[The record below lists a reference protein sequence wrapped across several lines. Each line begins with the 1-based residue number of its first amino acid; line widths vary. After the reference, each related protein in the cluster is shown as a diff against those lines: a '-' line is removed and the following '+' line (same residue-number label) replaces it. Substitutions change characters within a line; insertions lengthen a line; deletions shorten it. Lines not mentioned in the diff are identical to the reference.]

1 MWGLLTKG
9 FGRLN
14 SLSILMNRLIL
25 LAFLFFSIG
34 SISSNEEKTI
44 LINDAYPFETETK
57 ELLFY
62 SLLTELRCPKCQSS
76 NLSGSNSPISNDL
89 KREVYELVLEG
100 NSSEQ
105 IKSHLVKRYGN
116 FIIYNPP
123 VEPTTYV
130 LWFGPFIL
138 VFIASLIIFF
148 IRKRASK

>member
-1 MWGLLTKG
+1 
-9 FGRLN
+9 
-14 SLSILMNRLIL
+14 MNRLIL
-25 LAFLFFSIG
+25 LALLFFSIG
-34 SISSNEEKTI
+34 SISSNDEKII
-44 LINDAYPFETETK
+44 LNNDAYPFENETK

-62 SLLTELRCPKCQSS
+62 SLLIELRCPKCQSS

-123 VEPTTYV
+123 IEPATYV

-138 VFIASLIIFF
+138 VFIASLIIFV
-148 IRKRASK
+148 IRKRVTK

>member
-1 MWGLLTKG
+1 
-9 FGRLN
+9 
-14 SLSILMNRLIL
+14 MNRLIL
-25 LAFLFFSIG
+25 LALLFFSIG
-34 SISSNEEKTI
+34 SISSNDEKI
-44 LINDAYPFETETK
+44 IFNNDAYPFESETK

-62 SLLTELRCPKCQSS
+62 SLLIELRCPKCQSS

-100 NSSEQ
+100 KSSEQ

-123 VEPTTYV
+123 VEPATYV

-138 VFIASLIIFF
+138 VFIASLIIFV
-148 IRKRASK
+148 IRKRVTK

>member
-1 MWGLLTKG
+1 M
-9 FGRLN
+9 
-14 SLSILMNRLIL
+14 SRLIL
-25 LAFLFFSIG
+25 LTLLFFSIG
-34 SISSNEEKTI
+34 SISSNDEKI
-44 LINDAYPFETETK
+44 IFNNDAYPFENETK

-62 SLLTELRCPKCQSS
+62 SLLIELRCPKCQSS

-123 VEPTTYV
+123 VEPATYV

-138 VFIASLIIFF
+138 VFIASLIIFV
-148 IRKRASK
+148 IRKRVTK

>member
-1 MWGLLTKG
+1 MTKRFGKLNLLST
-9 FGRLN
+9 
-14 SLSILMNRLIL
+14 LMNRLIL
-25 LAFLFFSIG
+25 LALLFFSIG
-34 SISSNEEKTI
+34 SISSNDEKI
-44 LINDAYPFETETK
+44 IFNNDAYPFESETK

-62 SLLTELRCPKCQSS
+62 SLLIELRCPKCQSS

-123 VEPTTYV
+123 VEPATYV

-138 VFIASLIIFF
+138 VFIASLIILV
-148 IRKRASK
+148 IRKRVTK

>member
-1 MWGLLTKG
+1 M
-9 FGRLN
+9 
-14 SLSILMNRLIL
+14 SRLIL
-25 LAFLFFSIG
+25 LTLLFFSIG
-34 SISSNEEKTI
+34 SISSNDEKI
-44 LINDAYPFETETK
+44 IFNNDAYPFESETK

-62 SLLTELRCPKCQSS
+62 SLLIELRCPKCQSS

-123 VEPTTYV
+123 IEPATYV

-138 VFIASLIIFF
+138 VFIASLIIFV
-148 IRKRASK
+148 IRKRVTK

>member
-1 MWGLLTKG
+1 
-9 FGRLN
+9 
-14 SLSILMNRLIL
+14 MNRLIL
-25 LAFLFFSIG
+25 LALLFFSIG
-34 SISSNEEKTI
+34 SISSNDEKI
-44 LINDAYPFETETK
+44 IFNNDAYPFESETK

-62 SLLTELRCPKCQSS
+62 SLLIELRCPKCQSS

-123 VEPTTYV
+123 VEPATYV

-138 VFIASLIIFF
+138 VFIAILIIFV
-148 IRKRASK
+148 IRKRVTK

>member
-1 MWGLLTKG
+1 
-9 FGRLN
+9 
-14 SLSILMNRLIL
+14 MNRLIL
-25 LAFLFFSIG
+25 LALLFFSIG
-34 SISSNEEKTI
+34 SISSNDEKI
-44 LINDAYPFETETK
+44 IFNNDAYPFESETK

-62 SLLTELRCPKCQSS
+62 SLLIELRCPKCQSS

-123 VEPTTYV
+123 VEPATYV

-138 VFIASLIIFF
+138 VFIASLIIFV
-148 IRKRASK
+148 IRKRVTK

>member
-1 MWGLLTKG
+1 
-9 FGRLN
+9 
-14 SLSILMNRLIL
+14 MNRLIL
-25 LAFLFFSIG
+25 LALLSFSIG
-34 SISSNEEKTI
+34 SISSNDEKI
-44 LINDAYPFETETK
+44 IFNNDAYPFESETK

-62 SLLTELRCPKCQSS
+62 SLLIELRCPKCQSS

-123 VEPTTYV
+123 IEPATYV

-138 VFIASLIIFF
+138 VFIASLIILV
-148 IRKRASK
+148 IRKRVTK

>member
-1 MWGLLTKG
+1 
-9 FGRLN
+9 
-14 SLSILMNRLIL
+14 MNRLIL
-25 LAFLFFSIG
+25 LVILFFSIG
-34 SISSNEEKTI
+34 SISSNDEKI
-44 LINDAYPFETETK
+44 IFNNDAYPFESETK

-62 SLLTELRCPKCQSS
+62 SLLIELRCPKCQSS

-123 VEPTTYV
+123 VEPATYV

-138 VFIASLIIFF
+138 VFIASLIILV
-148 IRKRASK
+148 IRKRVTK